1 MYYVLLEFMSEIY
14 SGETSRSPVMP
25 TSYAYQASQLIRGLS
40 KRLVL
45 VLIFL
50 CPLFVFST
58 IDALRLTGLKN
69 ILGDQMI
76 DNIIVIFSGCL
87 LVLIIFLFH
96 SLLSSKKILNRWADV
111 FERNSII
118 AGINISMNKLS
129 KEEALTAIAES
140 VEEIGQPLRR
150 YFSNSRDLKKFIDVP
165 LGQEVVFD
173 VLLDKDIKG
182 IPDDLRNVLT
192 EYGSVIIKIESGVVD
207 ADKVTIFSRLLFRY
221 ARETKNYVGLP
232 IIIGEDVSD
241 SAYNLVNTS
250 HDEVVKRIVLVE
262 KSLVQS

>member
-1 MYYVLLEFMSEIY
+1 MGEIY
-14 SGETSRSPVMP
+14 GGQTSRSPVMP
-25 TSYAYQASQLIRGLS
+25 TSYAHQASQLIRGVS
-40 KRLVL
+40 KRVVL
-45 VLIFL
+45 VIIFL
-50 CPLFVFST
+50 CPLFLFST

-69 ILGDQMI
+69 ILGDQVI
-76 DNIIVIFSGCL
+76 DNTIVIFSGCL
-87 LVLIIFLFH
+87 LVLVVFLFH
-96 SLLSSKKILNRWADV
+96 SLLRSKKILNRWADV

-150 YFSNSRDLKKFIDVP
+150 YFSNSLDVKKFIDVP
-165 LGQEVVFD
+165 LGKEIVFD
-173 VLLDKDIKG
+173 VLLDKDIRG

-192 EYGSVIIKIESGVVD
+192 EYGAVIIKIESGMVD
-207 ADKVTIFSRLLFRY
+207 ADKVTIFSRLLSYY
-221 ARETKNYVGLP
+221 AKETKNYVGLP
-232 IIIGEDVSD
+232 VIMGEDISD

-262 KSLVQS
+262 KPLVQS